1 MHAELLKWQ
10 ELAFKNLVTFFT
22 DYHILVLLLHLAVMC
37 IMTFGAA
44 EASIGSWSHKFLS
57 AVVTHLTET
66 QSSVITDDIKRR
78 VILLHE
84 LHLPLV
90 DSSSLHLT
98 VARLATVLRGIAFGL
113 KLLPTAFTLFFKSH
127 RTIDINGLWTS
138 VPNRVSVFSSH
149 FSIILGT

>member
-37 IMTFGAA
+37 VMTLCTA
-44 EASIGSWSHKFLS
+44 EPAIGPGSHKFLS
-57 AVVTHLTET
+57 AVITHLTET

-90 DSSSLHLT
+90 DGSSMHLT

-127 RTIDINGLWTS
+127 RTIDINGFVDLRS
-138 VPNRVSVFSSH
+138 K
-149 FSIILGT
+149 

>member
-1 MHAELLKWQ
+1 ML
-10 ELAFKNLVTFFT
+10 
-22 DYHILVLLLHLAVMC
+22 I
-37 IMTFGAA
+37 
-44 EASIGSWSHKFLS
+44 LS
-57 AVVTHLTET
+57 AVITHLTET

-90 DSSSLHLT
+90 DGSSLHLT

-127 RTIDINGLWTS
+127 RTIDINDFVDLRSKLS
-138 VPNRVSVFSSH
+138 VCFLITFFDHSWDIRGH
-149 FSIILGT
+149 KRT